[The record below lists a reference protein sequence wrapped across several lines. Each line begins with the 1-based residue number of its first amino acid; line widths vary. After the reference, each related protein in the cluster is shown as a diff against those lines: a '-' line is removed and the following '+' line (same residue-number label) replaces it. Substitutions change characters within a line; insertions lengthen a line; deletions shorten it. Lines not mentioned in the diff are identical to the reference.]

1 MRAKNLILIIG
12 ALIIPI
18 LLVLNI
24 LNGSFLNEENDP
36 NPIKLTYFLRITADA
51 DIGFQDTYLEITKMV
66 NQFQAIGT
74 SDNFWENAGFFFEAM
89 WTATLLPI
97 TALKEVFTN
106 IYEVFYYFF
115 NLIGKE
121 IPR

>member
-1 MRAKNLILIIG
+1 
-12 ALIIPI
+12 
-18 LLVLNI
+18 
-24 LNGSFLNEENDP
+24 
-36 NPIKLTYFLRITADA
+36 
-51 DIGFQDTYLEITKMV
+51 MV
-66 NQFQAIGT
+66 HQFQAIGT
-74 SDNFWENAGFFFEAM
+74 SDSFWENAGFFFEAM